1 MTLRER
7 KHKPRERRTSHA
19 NLKGRDP
26 YIVTKLS
33 LAIFQVFPH
42 AKLVERYLA
51 LAVILCSVLPL
62 SHAAGFQ
69 QAEPGDG
76 IKQCLDTKDGTWHAI
91 GSRWRTS
98 DCMDCSC
105 LDNGEMSCCPA
116 YSTPTM
122 FPSDCMKEFDQKA
135 CQFNVFKK
143 GDRSVPC
150 PIYNMEGKC

>member
-1 MTLRER
+1 ML
-7 KHKPRERRTSHA
+7 PA
-19 NLKGRDP
+19 FN
-26 YIVTKLS
+26 KLN
-33 LAIFQVFPH
+33 QVKQRQMLTIHTHIHTHTHTHF
-42 AKLVERYLA
+42 
-51 LAVILCSVLPL
+51 ILFSRI
-62 SHAAGFQ
+62 
-69 QAEPGDG
+69 GDG